1 MVVLTSFI
9 MKISFLFFF
18 LLFASSFFLSQNEVK
33 QSLIVVH
40 ADPKSKSQFK
50 QQIFSYHFLNGAY
63 VGRDE
68 LLSVQGKKDGKDYI
82 RTDLKTNTIYKQ
94 RYLITGIGNIIDL
107 TEKKVLFDGKAEL
120 VKCSNDSAIFYTND
134 IFKGKF
140 YSVYNLKK
148 KEYLEVKNL
157 LFKPKLGQ
165 DIEFDKT
172 TTPFNINYYPQNKSK
187 ILLSANAGYGQKG
200 TKENYAPDPPLF
212 WIDNNS
218 LVYANFNK
226 ENTEVAFYQ
235 ISIDSKKTKL
245 IGKLAMIKETK
256 PAEFFN
262 VSDSEWIMTLGER
275 QISVDLKAQLVKEL
289 QISKAQKDFTYDC
302 KSSTS
307 GRAIKLKN
315 SEIGK
320 FYFKPTNFKV
330 DDNIVAVL
338 KEIVIEGET
347 FQQGIYVWSFNTQKW
362 AQIDS
367 DEVLAVIGWI
377 KD

>member
-140 YSVYNLKK
+140 
-148 KEYLEVKNL
+148 
-157 LFKPKLGQ
+157 
-165 DIEFDKT
+165 DKT

-235 ISIDSKKTKL
+235 ISIDSKKTRL

-256 PAEFFN
+256 PAEFFK